1 MLASGTSFTFASFVY
16 PFQKKDKVVKTQMN
30 YAKSGVF
37 TREMEIVASKERIDK
52 DFLLENMACG
62 KIIIPANV
70 NHKSLDPNGIGYG
83 LKTKVNVNLGV
94 SKDCVDYSE
103 EMKKVELAHKFDIEA
118 IMDLS
123 NYGKTS
129 RFRDELI
136 SLSKAMIGTV
146 PVYDAV
152 GFLEKDLKEIKAKDF
167 LDVVYHHA
175 KSGVDFM
182 TIHAGINS
190 RAARVFKQAKRITNI
205 VSRGGS
211 VLYAWMQMNEAE
223 NPFYEYFDDL
233 LEICLKFDVT
243 LSLGDALRPGCTHD
257 ASDASQIAEL
267 IELSLLTN
275 RAWEVGV
282 QVMIEGPGHMAINE
296 IEANVQLEK
305 RICKGAPFYVLGP
318 LVTDIGAGYDH
329 ISGAIGGAVAAAAGA
344 DMLCYVTPAEHL
356 RLPNL
361 DDVRNGIVATRIAA
375 HAGDIA
381 KLPKTREID
390 DKMSKARQDID
401 WEKMFVYAIDGEK
414 AKKMFNERKPEEL
427 NSCSMCGKMCAM
439 NTMNQVLKGDVVS
452 LI

>member
-1 MLASGTSFTFASFVY
+1 M
-16 PFQKKDKVVKTQMN
+16 KTQMS
-30 YAKSGVF
+30 YAKEGIF
-37 TREMEIVASKERIDK
+37 TKQMQIVAQKEQVSE
-52 DFLLENMACG
+52 DFLLENIAYG
-62 KIIIPANV
+62 KIIIPVNI
-70 NHKSLDPNGIGYG
+70 NHKALDPNGIGYG

-94 SKDCVDYSE
+94 SNDCVDYSE
-103 EMKKVELAHKFDIEA
+103 EMKKVELAHKFNIEA

-136 SLSKAMIGTV
+136 ATSKAMIGTV

-152 GFLEKDLKEIKAKDF
+152 GFLEKDLKDIKAKDF

-190 RAARVFKQAKRITNI
+190 RAARVFKECDRITNI

-211 VLYAWMQMNEAE
+211 VLYAWMQMNNAE
-223 NPFYEYFDDL
+223 NPFYEYYDDL
-233 LEICLKFDVT
+233 LAICKEFDVT

-257 ASDASQIAEL
+257 ASDGAQIAEL
-267 IELSLLTN
+267 IELSLLTK
-275 RAWEVGV
+275 RAWAQDV

-296 IEANVQLEK
+296 IEANMQLEK
-305 RICKGAPFYVLGP
+305 RICNGAPFYVLGP

-344 DMLCYVTPAEHL
+344 DILCYVTPAEHL

-361 DDVRNGIVATRIAA
+361 EDVRDGIVATKIAA

-381 KLPKTREID
+381 KLPKERKID
-390 DKMSKARQDID
+390 DAMSKARQDID
-401 WEKMFVYAIDGEK
+401 WEKMFKLAIDGEK
-414 AKKMFNERKPEEL
+414 AKKMFSERKPEEL

-439 NTMNQVLKGDVVS
+439 NTMNKILKGEDVS
-452 LI
+452 LIKE

>member
-1 MLASGTSFTFASFVY
+1 M
-16 PFQKKDKVVKTQMN
+16 KTQMS
-30 YAKSGVF
+30 YAKEGIF
-37 TREMEIVASKERIDK
+37 TKQMQIVAQKEQVGE
-52 DFLLENMACG
+52 DFLLENIACG
-62 KIIIPANV
+62 KIIIPANI
-70 NHKSLDPNGIGYG
+70 NHKTLDPNGIGYG

-94 SKDCVDYSE
+94 SNDCVDYSE
-103 EMKKVELAHKFDIEA
+103 EMKKVELAHKFNIEA

-136 SLSKAMIGTV
+136 ATSKAMIGTV

-152 GFLEKDLKEIKAKDF
+152 GFLEKDLKDIKAKDF

-190 RAARVFKQAKRITNI
+190 RAARVFKECDRITNI

-211 VLYAWMQMNEAE
+211 VLYAWMQMNDAE
-223 NPFYEYFDDL
+223 NPFYEYYDDL
-233 LEICLKFDVT
+233 LAICKEFDVT

-257 ASDASQIAEL
+257 ASDAAQITEL
-267 IELSLLTN
+267 IELSLLTK
-275 RAWEVGV
+275 RAWAQDV

-296 IEANVQLEK
+296 IEANMQLEK
-305 RICKGAPFYVLGP
+305 RICNGAPFYVLGP
-318 LVTDIGAGYDH
+318 LVADIGAGYDH

-344 DMLCYVTPAEHL
+344 DILCYVTPAEHL

-361 DDVRNGIVATRIAA
+361 EDVRDGIVATKIAA

-381 KLPKTREID
+381 KLPKERKID
-390 DKMSKARQDID
+390 DAMSKARQDID
-401 WEKMFVYAIDGEK
+401 WEKMFKLAIDGEK

-439 NTMNQVLKGDVVS
+439 NTMNKILKGEDVS
-452 LI
+452 LIKE

>member
-1 MLASGTSFTFASFVY
+1 M
-16 PFQKKDKVVKTQMN
+16 KTQMS
-30 YAKSGVF
+30 YAKEGIF
-37 TREMEIVASKERIDK
+37 TKQMQIVAQKEQVGE
-52 DFLLENMACG
+52 DFLLENIACG
-62 KIIIPANV
+62 KIIIPANI
-70 NHKSLDPNGIGYG
+70 NHKTLDPNGIGYG

-94 SKDCVDYSE
+94 SNDCVDYSE
-103 EMKKVELAHKFDIEA
+103 EMKKVELAHKFSIEA

-129 RFRDELI
+129 HFRDELI
-136 SLSKAMIGTV
+136 ATSKAMIGTV

-152 GFLEKDLKEIKAKDF
+152 GFLEKDLKDIKAKDF

-190 RAARVFKQAKRITNI
+190 RAARVFKECDRITNI

-211 VLYAWMQMNEAE
+211 VLYAWMQMNDAE
-223 NPFYEYFDDL
+223 NPFYEYYDDL
-233 LEICLKFDVT
+233 LAICKEFDVT

-257 ASDASQIAEL
+257 ASDAAQITEL
-267 IELSLLTN
+267 IELSLLTK
-275 RAWEVGV
+275 RAWVQDV
-282 QVMIEGPGHMAINE
+282 QVMIEGPGHMVINE
-296 IEANVQLEK
+296 IEANMQLEK
-305 RICKGAPFYVLGP
+305 RICNGAPFYVLGP

-344 DMLCYVTPAEHL
+344 DILCYVTPAEHL

-361 DDVRNGIVATRIAA
+361 EDVRDGIVATKIAA

-381 KLPKTREID
+381 KLPKERKID
-390 DKMSKARQDID
+390 DAMSKARQDID
-401 WEKMFVYAIDGEK
+401 WEKMFKLAIDGEK

-439 NTMNQVLKGDVVS
+439 NTMNKILKGEDVS
-452 LI
+452 LIKE

>member
-1 MLASGTSFTFASFVY
+1 M
-16 PFQKKDKVVKTQMN
+16 KTQMS
-30 YAKSGVF
+30 YAKEGIF
-37 TREMEIVASKERIDK
+37 TKQMQIVAQKEQVGE
-52 DFLLENMACG
+52 DFLLENIACG
-62 KIIIPANV
+62 KIIIPANI
-70 NHKSLDPNGIGYG
+70 NHKTLDPNGIGYG

-94 SKDCVDYSE
+94 SNDCVDYSE
-103 EMKKVELAHKFDIEA
+103 EMKKVELAHKFNIEA

-136 SLSKAMIGTV
+136 ATSKAMIGTV

-152 GFLEKDLKEIKAKDF
+152 GFLEKDLKDIKAKDF

-190 RAARVFKQAKRITNI
+190 RAARVFKECDRITNI

-211 VLYAWMQMNEAE
+211 VLYAWMQMNDAE
-223 NPFYEYFDDL
+223 NPFYEYYDDL
-233 LEICLKFDVT
+233 LAICKEFDVT

-257 ASDASQIAEL
+257 ASDGAQIAEL
-267 IELSLLTN
+267 IELSLLTK
-275 RAWEVGV
+275 RAWAQDV

-296 IEANVQLEK
+296 IEANMQLEK
-305 RICKGAPFYVLGP
+305 RICNGAPFYVLGP

-344 DMLCYVTPAEHL
+344 DILCYVTPAEHL

-361 DDVRNGIVATRIAA
+361 EDVRDGIVATKIAA

-381 KLPKTREID
+381 KLPKERKID
-390 DKMSKARQDID
+390 DEMSKARQDID
-401 WEKMFVYAIDGEK
+401 WEKMFKLAIDGEK

-439 NTMNQVLKGDVVS
+439 NTMNKILKGEDVS
-452 LI
+452 LIKE

>member
-1 MLASGTSFTFASFVY
+1 M
-16 PFQKKDKVVKTQMN
+16 KTQMS
-30 YAKSGVF
+30 YAKEGIF
-37 TREMEIVASKERIDK
+37 TKQMQIVAQKEQVSE
-52 DFLLENMACG
+52 DFLLENIACG
-62 KIIIPANV
+62 KIIIPANI
-70 NHKSLDPNGIGYG
+70 NHKALDPNGIGYG

-94 SKDCVDYSE
+94 SNDCVDYSE
-103 EMKKVELAHKFDIEA
+103 EMKKVELAHKFNIEA

-136 SLSKAMIGTV
+136 ATSKAMIGTV

-152 GFLEKDLKEIKAKDF
+152 GFLEKDLKDIKAKDF

-190 RAARVFKQAKRITNI
+190 RATRVFKECDRITNI

-211 VLYAWMQMNEAE
+211 VLYAWMQMNDAE
-223 NPFYEYFDDL
+223 NPFYEYYDDL
-233 LEICLKFDVT
+233 LAICKEFDVT

-257 ASDASQIAEL
+257 ASDGAQIAEL
-267 IELSLLTN
+267 IELSLLTK
-275 RAWEVGV
+275 RAWAQDV

-296 IEANVQLEK
+296 IEANMQLEK
-305 RICKGAPFYVLGP
+305 RICDGAPFYVLGP

-344 DMLCYVTPAEHL
+344 DILCYVTPAEHL

-361 DDVRNGIVATRIAA
+361 EDVRDGIVATKIAA

-381 KLPKTREID
+381 KLPKERKID
-390 DKMSKARQDID
+390 DVMSKARQDID
-401 WEKMFVYAIDGEK
+401 WEKMFKLAIDGEK
-414 AKKMFNERKPEEL
+414 AKKMFNERKPEEF

-439 NTMNQVLKGDVVS
+439 NTMNKILKGEDVS
-452 LI
+452 LIKE

>member
-1 MLASGTSFTFASFVY
+1 M
-16 PFQKKDKVVKTQMN
+16 KTQMS
-30 YAKSGVF
+30 YAKEGIF
-37 TREMEIVASKERIDK
+37 TKQMQIVAQKEQVGE
-52 DFLLENMACG
+52 DFLLENIACG
-62 KIIIPANV
+62 KIIIPANI
-70 NHKSLDPNGIGYG
+70 NHKTLDPNGIGYG

-94 SKDCVDYSE
+94 SNDCVDYSE
-103 EMKKVELAHKFDIEA
+103 EMKKVELAHKFNIEA

-136 SLSKAMIGTV
+136 ATSKAMIGTV

-152 GFLEKDLKEIKAKDF
+152 GFLEKDLKDIKAKDF

-190 RAARVFKQAKRITNI
+190 RAARVFKECDRITNI

-211 VLYAWMQMNEAE
+211 VLYAWMQMNDAE
-223 NPFYEYFDDL
+223 NPFYEYYDDL
-233 LEICLKFDVT
+233 LAICKEFDVT

-257 ASDASQIAEL
+257 ASDAAQIAEL
-267 IELSLLTN
+267 IELSLLTK
-275 RAWEVGV
+275 RAWAQDV

-296 IEANVQLEK
+296 IEANMQLEK
-305 RICKGAPFYVLGP
+305 RICNGAPFYVLGP

-344 DMLCYVTPAEHL
+344 DILCYVTPAEHL

-361 DDVRNGIVATRIAA
+361 EDVRDGIVATKIAA

-381 KLPKTREID
+381 KLPKERKID
-390 DKMSKARQDID
+390 DEMSKARQDID
-401 WEKMFVYAIDGEK
+401 WEKMFKLAIDGEK
-414 AKKMFNERKPEEL
+414 AKKMFNERKPEEF

-439 NTMNQVLKGDVVS
+439 NTMNKILKGEDVS
-452 LI
+452 LIKE

>member
-1 MLASGTSFTFASFVY
+1 MN
-16 PFQKKDKVVKTQMN
+16 KTQMKF
-30 YAKSGVF
+30 AKEGIF
-37 TREMEIVASKERIDK
+37 TKQMQIVAQKEQVSE
-52 DFLLENMACG
+52 DFLLENIACG
-62 KIIIPANV
+62 KIIIPANI
-70 NHKSLDPNGIGYG
+70 NHKALDPNGIGFG
-83 LKTKVNVNLGV
+83 LRTKVNVNLGV
-94 SKDCVDYSE
+94 SNDCADYSE
-103 EMKKVELAHKFDIEA
+103 EMQKVNLAHKFNIEA

-136 SLSKAMIGTV
+136 ATSKAMIGTV

-152 GFLEKDLKEIKAKDF
+152 GFLEKDLKDIKAKDF

-190 RAARVFKQAKRITNI
+190 RAARVFKECNRITNI

-211 VLYAWMQMNEAE
+211 VLYAWMQMNNAE
-223 NPFYEYFDDL
+223 NPFFEYYDDL
-233 LEICLKFDVT
+233 LAICKEFDVT

-257 ASDASQIAEL
+257 ASDGAQIAEL
-267 IELSLLTN
+267 IELSLLTK
-275 RAWEVGV
+275 RAWAQDV

-296 IEANVQLEK
+296 IEANMQIEK
-305 RICKGAPFYVLGP
+305 RICNGAPFYVLGP

-329 ISGAIGGAVAAAAGA
+329 ISGAIGGAVAAANGA

-361 DDVRNGIVATRIAA
+361 EDVRDGIVATKIAA

-381 KLPKTREID
+381 KLPKERKID
-390 DKMSKARQDID
+390 DEMSKARQDID
-401 WEKMFVYAIDGEK
+401 WEKMFKLAIDGEK

-439 NTMNQVLKGDVVS
+439 NTMNKILKGEDVG
-452 LI
+452 LIKE

>member
-1 MLASGTSFTFASFVY
+1 MN
-16 PFQKKDKVVKTQMN
+16 KTQMS
-30 YAKSGVF
+30 YAKEGIF
-37 TREMEIVASKERIDK
+37 AKQMQIVAQKEQVSQ
-52 DFLLENMACG
+52 DFLLENIASG
-62 KIIIPANV
+62 KIIIPANI
-70 NHKSLDPNGIGYG
+70 NHKALDPNGIGFG
-83 LKTKVNVNLGV
+83 LRTKVNVNLGV
-94 SKDCVDYSE
+94 SNDCIDYSE
-103 EMKKVELAHKFDIEA
+103 EMQKVHLAHKFNIEA

-136 SLSKAMIGTV
+136 ATSKAMIGTV

-152 GFLEKDLKEIKAKDF
+152 GFLEKDLKDIKAKDF

-182 TIHAGINS
+182 TIHPGINS
-190 RAARVFKQAKRITNI
+190 RTIRVFKECDRITNI

-211 VLYAWMQMNEAE
+211 VLYAWMQMNDCE
-223 NPFYEYFDDL
+223 NPFFEYYDDL
-233 LEICLKFDVT
+233 LEICREFDVT

-257 ASDASQIAEL
+257 ASDGAQIAEL
-267 IELSLLTN
+267 IELSLLTK
-275 RAWEVGV
+275 RAWAQDV

-296 IEANVQLEK
+296 IKANMQIEK
-305 RICKGAPFYVLGP
+305 RICNGAPFYVLGP

-344 DMLCYVTPAEHL
+344 DILCYVTPAEHL

-361 DDVRNGIVATRIAA
+361 EDVRDGIVATKIAA

-381 KLPKTREID
+381 KLPKERKID
-390 DKMSKARQDID
+390 DEMSKARQEID
-401 WEKMFVYAIDGEK
+401 WEKMFKLAIDGEK
-414 AKKMFNERKPEEL
+414 AKKMFNERKPDEL

-439 NTMNQVLKGDVVS
+439 NTMNQILKGEDVS
-452 LI
+452 LIKK

>member
-1 MLASGTSFTFASFVY
+1 M
-16 PFQKKDKVVKTQMN
+16 KTQMS
-30 YAKSGVF
+30 YAKEGIF
-37 TREMEIVASKERIDK
+37 TKQMQIVAQKEQVSE
-52 DFLLENMACG
+52 DFLLENIAYG
-62 KIIIPANV
+62 KIIIPANI
-70 NHKSLDPNGIGYG
+70 NHKALDPNGIGYG

-94 SKDCVDYSE
+94 SNDCVDYSE
-103 EMKKVELAHKFDIEA
+103 EMKKVELAHKFNIEA

-136 SLSKAMIGTV
+136 ATSKAMIGTV

-152 GFLEKDLKEIKAKDF
+152 GFLKKDLKDIKAKDF

-190 RAARVFKQAKRITNI
+190 RAARVFKECDRITNI

-211 VLYAWMQMNEAE
+211 VLYAWMQMNNAE
-223 NPFYEYFDDL
+223 NPFYEYYDDL
-233 LEICLKFDVT
+233 LAICKEFDVT

-257 ASDASQIAEL
+257 ASDGAQIAEL
-267 IELSLLTN
+267 IELSLLTK
-275 RAWEVGV
+275 RAWAQDV

-296 IEANVQLEK
+296 IEANMQLEK
-305 RICKGAPFYVLGP
+305 RICNGTPFYVLGP

-329 ISGAIGGAVAAAAGA
+329 ISGAIGGAVAAATGA
-344 DMLCYVTPAEHL
+344 DILCYVTPAEHL

-361 DDVRNGIVATRIAA
+361 EDVRDGIVATKIAA

-381 KLPKTREID
+381 KLPKERKID
-390 DKMSKARQDID
+390 DEMSKARQDID
-401 WEKMFVYAIDGEK
+401 WEKMFKLAIDGEK
-414 AKKMFNERKPEEL
+414 AKKMFSERKPEEL

-439 NTMNQVLKGDVVS
+439 NTMNKILKGEDVS
-452 LI
+452 LIKE

>member
-1 MLASGTSFTFASFVY
+1 M
-16 PFQKKDKVVKTQMN
+16 KTQMS
-30 YAKSGVF
+30 YAKEGIF
-37 TREMEIVASKERIDK
+37 TKQMQIVAQKEQVSE
-52 DFLLENMACG
+52 DFLLENIACG
-62 KIIIPANV
+62 KIIIPANI
-70 NHKSLDPNGIGYG
+70 NHKALDPNGIGYG

-94 SKDCVDYSE
+94 SNDCVDYSE
-103 EMKKVELAHKFDIEA
+103 EMKKVELAHKFNIEA

-136 SLSKAMIGTV
+136 ATSKAMIGTV

-152 GFLEKDLKEIKAKDF
+152 GFLEKDLKDIKAKDF

-190 RAARVFKQAKRITNI
+190 RAARVFKECDRITNI

-211 VLYAWMQMNEAE
+211 VLYAWMQMNDAE
-223 NPFYEYFDDL
+223 NPFYEYYDDL
-233 LEICLKFDVT
+233 LAICKEFDVT

-257 ASDASQIAEL
+257 ASDGAQIAEL
-267 IELSLLTN
+267 IELSLLTK
-275 RAWEVGV
+275 RAWVQDV
-282 QVMIEGPGHMAINE
+282 QVMIEGPGHIAINE
-296 IEANVQLEK
+296 IEANMQLEK
-305 RICKGAPFYVLGP
+305 RICNGAPFYVLGP

-344 DMLCYVTPAEHL
+344 DILCYVTPAEHL

-361 DDVRNGIVATRIAA
+361 EDVRDGIVATKIAA

-381 KLPKTREID
+381 KLPKERKID
-390 DKMSKARQDID
+390 DEMSKARQDID
-401 WEKMFVYAIDGEK
+401 WEKMFKLAIDGEK

-439 NTMNQVLKGDVVS
+439 NTMNKILKGEDVS
-452 LI
+452 LIKE

>member
-1 MLASGTSFTFASFVY
+1 M
-16 PFQKKDKVVKTQMN
+16 KTQMS
-30 YAKSGVF
+30 YAKEGIF
-37 TREMEIVASKERIDK
+37 TKQMQIVAQKEQVGE
-52 DFLLENMACG
+52 DFLLENIACG
-62 KIIIPANV
+62 KIIIPANI
-70 NHKSLDPNGIGYG
+70 NHKTLDPNGIGYG

-94 SKDCVDYSE
+94 SNDCVDYSE
-103 EMKKVELAHKFDIEA
+103 EMKKVELAHKFNIEA

-136 SLSKAMIGTV
+136 ATSKAMIGTV

-152 GFLEKDLKEIKAKDF
+152 GFLEKDLKDIKAKDF

-190 RAARVFKQAKRITNI
+190 RAARVFKECDRITNI

-211 VLYAWMQMNEAE
+211 VLYAWMQMNDAE
-223 NPFYEYFDDL
+223 NPFYEYYDDL
-233 LEICLKFDVT
+233 LAICKEFDVA

-257 ASDASQIAEL
+257 ASDAVQITEL
-267 IELSLLTN
+267 IELSLLTK
-275 RAWEVGV
+275 RAWAQDV

-296 IEANVQLEK
+296 IEANMQLEK
-305 RICKGAPFYVLGP
+305 RICNGAPFYVLGP

-344 DMLCYVTPAEHL
+344 DILCYVTPAEHL

-361 DDVRNGIVATRIAA
+361 EDVRDGIVATKIAA

-381 KLPKTREID
+381 KLPKERKID
-390 DKMSKARQDID
+390 DAMSKARQEID
-401 WEKMFVYAIDGEK
+401 WEKMFKLAIDGEK

-439 NTMNQVLKGDVVS
+439 NTMNKILKGEDVS
-452 LI
+452 LIKE

>member
-1 MLASGTSFTFASFVY
+1 M
-16 PFQKKDKVVKTQMN
+16 KTQMS
-30 YAKSGVF
+30 YAKEGIF
-37 TREMEIVASKERIDK
+37 TKQMQIVAQKEQVSE
-52 DFLLENMACG
+52 DFLLENIAYG
-62 KIIIPANV
+62 KIIIPANI
-70 NHKSLDPNGIGYG
+70 NHKALDPNGIGYG

-94 SKDCVDYSE
+94 SNDCVDYSE
-103 EMKKVELAHKFDIEA
+103 EMKKVELAHKFNIEA

-136 SLSKAMIGTV
+136 ATSKAMIGTV

-152 GFLEKDLKEIKAKDF
+152 GFLEKDLKDIKAKDF

-190 RAARVFKQAKRITNI
+190 RAARVFKECDRITNI

-211 VLYAWMQMNEAE
+211 VLYAWMQMNNAE
-223 NPFYEYFDDL
+223 NPFYEYYDDL
-233 LEICLKFDVT
+233 LAICKEFDVT

-257 ASDASQIAEL
+257 ASDGAQIAEL
-267 IELSLLTN
+267 IELSLLTK
-275 RAWEVGV
+275 RAWAQDV

-296 IEANVQLEK
+296 IQANMQLEK
-305 RICKGAPFYVLGP
+305 RICNGAPFYVLGP

-344 DMLCYVTPAEHL
+344 DILCYVTPAEHL

-361 DDVRNGIVATRIAA
+361 EDVRDGIVATKIAA

-381 KLPKTREID
+381 KLPKERKID
-390 DKMSKARQDID
+390 DEMSKARQDID
-401 WEKMFVYAIDGEK
+401 WEKMFKLSIDGEK

-439 NTMNQVLKGDVVS
+439 NTMNKILKGEDVS
-452 LI
+452 LIKE

>member
-1 MLASGTSFTFASFVY
+1 M
-16 PFQKKDKVVKTQMN
+16 KTQMS
-30 YAKSGVF
+30 YAKEGIF
-37 TREMEIVASKERIDK
+37 TKQMQIVAQKEQVGE
-52 DFLLENMACG
+52 DFLLENIACG
-62 KIIIPANV
+62 KIIIPANI
-70 NHKSLDPNGIGYG
+70 NHKTLDPNGIGYG

-94 SKDCVDYSE
+94 SNDCVDYSE
-103 EMKKVELAHKFDIEA
+103 EMKKVELAHKFNIEA

-136 SLSKAMIGTV
+136 ATSKAMIGTV

-152 GFLEKDLKEIKAKDF
+152 GFLEKDLKDIKAKDF

-190 RAARVFKQAKRITNI
+190 RAARVFKECDRITNI

-211 VLYAWMQMNEAE
+211 VLYAWMQMNDAE
-223 NPFYEYFDDL
+223 NPFYEYYDDL
-233 LEICLKFDVT
+233 LAICKEFDVA

-257 ASDASQIAEL
+257 ASDAAQITEL
-267 IELSLLTN
+267 IELSLLTK
-275 RAWEVGV
+275 RAWAQDV

-296 IEANVQLEK
+296 IEANMQLEK
-305 RICKGAPFYVLGP
+305 RICNGAPFYVLGP

-344 DMLCYVTPAEHL
+344 DILCYVTPAEHL

-361 DDVRNGIVATRIAA
+361 EDVRDGIVATKIAA

-381 KLPKTREID
+381 KLPKERKID
-390 DKMSKARQDID
+390 DAMSKARQEID
-401 WEKMFVYAIDGEK
+401 WEKMFKLAIDGEK

-439 NTMNQVLKGDVVS
+439 NTMNKILKGEDVS
-452 LI
+452 LIKE

>member
-1 MLASGTSFTFASFVY
+1 M
-16 PFQKKDKVVKTQMN
+16 KTQMS
-30 YAKSGVF
+30 YAKEGIF
-37 TREMEIVASKERIDK
+37 TKQMQIVAQKEQVGE
-52 DFLLENMACG
+52 DFLLENIACG
-62 KIIIPANV
+62 KIIIPANI
-70 NHKSLDPNGIGYG
+70 NHKTLDPNGIGYG

-94 SKDCVDYSE
+94 SNDCVDYSE
-103 EMKKVELAHKFDIEA
+103 EMKKVELAHKFNIEA

-136 SLSKAMIGTV
+136 ATSKAMIGTV

-152 GFLEKDLKEIKAKDF
+152 GFLEKDLKDIKAKDF

-190 RAARVFKQAKRITNI
+190 RAARVFKECDRITNI

-211 VLYAWMQMNEAE
+211 VLYAWMQMNDAE
-223 NPFYEYFDDL
+223 NPFYEYYDDL
-233 LEICLKFDVT
+233 LAVCKEFDVT

-257 ASDASQIAEL
+257 ASDAAQITEL
-267 IELSLLTN
+267 IELSLLTK
-275 RAWEVGV
+275 RAWAQDV

-296 IEANVQLEK
+296 IEANMQLEK
-305 RICKGAPFYVLGP
+305 RICNGAPFYVLGP

-344 DMLCYVTPAEHL
+344 DILCYVTPAEHL

-361 DDVRNGIVATRIAA
+361 EDVRDGIVATKIAA

-381 KLPKTREID
+381 KLPKERKID
-390 DKMSKARQDID
+390 DAMSKARQDID
-401 WEKMFVYAIDGEK
+401 WEKMFKLAIDGEK
-414 AKKMFNERKPEEL
+414 AKKIFNERKPEEL

-439 NTMNQVLKGDVVS
+439 NTMNKILKGEDVN
-452 LI
+452 LIKE

>member
-1 MLASGTSFTFASFVY
+1 M
-16 PFQKKDKVVKTQMN
+16 KTQMS
-30 YAKSGVF
+30 YAKEGIF
-37 TREMEIVASKERIDK
+37 TKQMQIVAQKEQVSE
-52 DFLLENMACG
+52 DFLLENIACG
-62 KIIIPANV
+62 KIIIPANI
-70 NHKSLDPNGIGYG
+70 NHKALDPNGIGYG

-94 SKDCVDYSE
+94 SNDCVDYSE
-103 EMKKVELAHKFDIEA
+103 EMKKVELAHKFNIEA

-136 SLSKAMIGTV
+136 VTSKAMIGTV

-152 GFLEKDLKEIKAKDF
+152 GFLEKDLKDIKAKDF

-190 RAARVFKQAKRITNI
+190 RAARVFKECDRITNI

-211 VLYAWMQMNEAE
+211 VLYAWMQMNDAE
-223 NPFYEYFDDL
+223 NPFYEYYDDL
-233 LEICLKFDVT
+233 LAICKEFDVT

-257 ASDASQIAEL
+257 ASDGAQIAEL
-267 IELSLLTN
+267 IELSLLTK
-275 RAWEVGV
+275 RAWVQDV

-296 IEANVQLEK
+296 IEANMQLEK
-305 RICKGAPFYVLGP
+305 RICNGAPFYVLGP

-344 DMLCYVTPAEHL
+344 DILCYVTSAEHL

-361 DDVRNGIVATRIAA
+361 EDVRDGIVATKIAA

-381 KLPKTREID
+381 KLPKERKID
-390 DKMSKARQDID
+390 DEMSKARQDID
-401 WEKMFVYAIDGEK
+401 WEKMFKLAIDGEK

-439 NTMNQVLKGDVVS
+439 NTMNKILKGEDVS
-452 LI
+452 LIKE

>member
-1 MLASGTSFTFASFVY
+1 MN
-16 PFQKKDKVVKTQMN
+16 KTQMKF
-30 YAKSGVF
+30 AKEGIF
-37 TREMEIVASKERIDK
+37 TKQMQIVAQKEQVSE
-52 DFLLENMACG
+52 DFLLENIACG
-62 KIIIPANV
+62 KIIIPANI
-70 NHKSLDPNGIGYG
+70 NHKALDPNGIGFG
-83 LKTKVNVNLGV
+83 LRTKVNVNLGV
-94 SKDCVDYSE
+94 SNDCADYSE
-103 EMKKVELAHKFDIEA
+103 EIQKVNLAHKFNIEA

-136 SLSKAMIGTV
+136 ATSKAMIGTV

-152 GFLEKDLKEIKAKDF
+152 GFLEKDLKDIKAKDF

-190 RAARVFKQAKRITNI
+190 RAARVFKECNRITNI

-211 VLYAWMQMNEAE
+211 VLYAWMQMNNAE
-223 NPFYEYFDDL
+223 NPFFEYYDDL
-233 LEICLKFDVT
+233 LAICKEFDVT

-257 ASDASQIAEL
+257 ASDGAQIAEL
-267 IELSLLTN
+267 IELSLLTK
-275 RAWEVGV
+275 RAWAQDV

-296 IEANVQLEK
+296 IEANMQIEK
-305 RICKGAPFYVLGP
+305 RICNGAPFYVLGP

-329 ISGAIGGAVAAAAGA
+329 ISGAIGGAVAAANGA

-361 DDVRNGIVATRIAA
+361 EDVRDGIVATKIAA

-381 KLPKTREID
+381 KLPKERKID
-390 DKMSKARQDID
+390 DEMSKARQDID
-401 WEKMFVYAIDGEK
+401 WEKMFKLAIDGEK

-439 NTMNQVLKGDVVS
+439 NTMNKILKGEDVS
-452 LI
+452 LIKE

>member
-1 MLASGTSFTFASFVY
+1 M
-16 PFQKKDKVVKTQMN
+16 KTQMS
-30 YAKSGVF
+30 YAKEGIF
-37 TREMEIVASKERIDK
+37 TKQMQIVAQKEQVSE
-52 DFLLENMACG
+52 DFLLENIACG
-62 KIIIPANV
+62 KIIIPANI
-70 NHKSLDPNGIGYG
+70 NHKALDPNGIGYG

-94 SKDCVDYSE
+94 SNDCVDYSE
-103 EMKKVELAHKFDIEA
+103 EVKKVELAHKFNIEA

-136 SLSKAMIGTV
+136 ATSKAMIGTV

-152 GFLEKDLKEIKAKDF
+152 GFLEKDLKDIKAKDF

-190 RAARVFKQAKRITNI
+190 RAARVFKECDRITNI

-211 VLYAWMQMNEAE
+211 VLYAWMQMNDAE
-223 NPFYEYFDDL
+223 NPFYEYYDDL
-233 LEICLKFDVT
+233 LAICKEFDVT

-257 ASDASQIAEL
+257 ASDGAQIAEL
-267 IELSLLTN
+267 IELSLLTK
-275 RAWEVGV
+275 RAWAQDV

-296 IEANVQLEK
+296 IEANMQLEK
-305 RICKGAPFYVLGP
+305 RICNGAPFYVLGP

-344 DMLCYVTPAEHL
+344 DILCYVTPAEHL

-361 DDVRNGIVATRIAA
+361 EDVRDGIVATKIAA

-381 KLPKTREID
+381 KLPKERKID
-390 DKMSKARQDID
+390 DEMSKARQDID
-401 WEKMFVYAIDGEK
+401 WEKMFKLAIDGEK

-439 NTMNQVLKGDVVS
+439 NTMNKILKGEDVS
-452 LI
+452 LIKE

>member
-1 MLASGTSFTFASFVY
+1 M
-16 PFQKKDKVVKTQMN
+16 KTQMS
-30 YAKSGVF
+30 YAKEGIF
-37 TREMEIVASKERIDK
+37 TKQMQIVAQKEQVGE
-52 DFLLENMACG
+52 DFLLENIACG
-62 KIIIPANV
+62 KIIIPANI
-70 NHKSLDPNGIGYG
+70 NHKTLDPNGIGYG

-94 SKDCVDYSE
+94 SNDCVDYSE
-103 EMKKVELAHKFDIEA
+103 EMKKVELAHKFNIEA

-136 SLSKAMIGTV
+136 ATSKAMIGTV

-152 GFLEKDLKEIKAKDF
+152 GFLEKDLKDIKAKDF

-190 RAARVFKQAKRITNI
+190 RAARVFKECDRITNI

-211 VLYAWMQMNEAE
+211 VLYAWMQMNDAE
-223 NPFYEYFDDL
+223 NPFYEYYDDL
-233 LEICLKFDVT
+233 LAICKEFDVA

-257 ASDASQIAEL
+257 ASDGAQIAEL
-267 IELSLLTN
+267 IELSLLTK
-275 RAWEVGV
+275 RAWAQDV

-296 IEANVQLEK
+296 IEANMQLEK
-305 RICKGAPFYVLGP
+305 RICNGAPFYVLGP

-344 DMLCYVTPAEHL
+344 DILCYVTPAEHL

-361 DDVRNGIVATRIAA
+361 EDVRDGIVATKIAA

-381 KLPKTREID
+381 KLPKERKID
-390 DKMSKARQDID
+390 DEMSKARQDID
-401 WEKMFVYAIDGEK
+401 WEKMFKLAIDGEK

-439 NTMNQVLKGDVVS
+439 NTMNKILKGEDVS
-452 LI
+452 LIKE

>member
-1 MLASGTSFTFASFVY
+1 M
-16 PFQKKDKVVKTQMN
+16 KTQMS
-30 YAKSGVF
+30 YAKEGIF
-37 TREMEIVASKERIDK
+37 TKQMQIVAQKEQVSE
-52 DFLLENMACG
+52 DFLLENIACG
-62 KIIIPANV
+62 KIIIPANI
-70 NHKSLDPNGIGYG
+70 NHKALDPNGIGYG

-94 SKDCVDYSE
+94 SNDCVDYSE
-103 EMKKVELAHKFDIEA
+103 EVKKVELAHKFNIEA

-136 SLSKAMIGTV
+136 ATSKAMIGTV

-152 GFLEKDLKEIKAKDF
+152 GFLEKDLKDIKAKDF

-190 RAARVFKQAKRITNI
+190 RAARVFKECDRITNI

-211 VLYAWMQMNEAE
+211 VLYAWMQMNDAE
-223 NPFYEYFDDL
+223 NPFYEYYDDL
-233 LEICLKFDVT
+233 LAICKEFDVT

-257 ASDASQIAEL
+257 ASDGAQIAEL
-267 IELSLLTN
+267 IELSLLTK
-275 RAWEVGV
+275 RAWVQDV

-296 IEANVQLEK
+296 IEANMQLEK
-305 RICKGAPFYVLGP
+305 RICNGAPFYVLGP

-344 DMLCYVTPAEHL
+344 DILCYVTPAEHL

-361 DDVRNGIVATRIAA
+361 EDVRDGIVATKIAA

-381 KLPKTREID
+381 KLPKERKID
-390 DKMSKARQDID
+390 DEMSKARQDID
-401 WEKMFVYAIDGEK
+401 WEKMFKLAIDGEK

-439 NTMNQVLKGDVVS
+439 NTMNKILKGENVS
-452 LI
+452 LIKE

>member
-1 MLASGTSFTFASFVY
+1 M
-16 PFQKKDKVVKTQMN
+16 KTQMS
-30 YAKSGVF
+30 YAKEGIF
-37 TREMEIVASKERIDK
+37 TKQMQIVAQKEQVGE
-52 DFLLENMACG
+52 DFLLENIACG
-62 KIIIPANV
+62 KIIIPANI
-70 NHKSLDPNGIGYG
+70 NHKTLDPNGIGYR

-94 SKDCVDYSE
+94 SNDCVDYSE
-103 EMKKVELAHKFDIEA
+103 EMKKVELAHKFNIEA

-136 SLSKAMIGTV
+136 ATSKAMIGTV

-152 GFLEKDLKEIKAKDF
+152 GFLEKDLKDIKAKDF

-190 RAARVFKQAKRITNI
+190 RAARVFKECDRITNI

-211 VLYAWMQMNEAE
+211 VLYAWMQMNDAE
-223 NPFYEYFDDL
+223 NPFYEYYDDL
-233 LEICLKFDVT
+233 LAICKEFDVT

-257 ASDASQIAEL
+257 ASDAAQIAEL
-267 IELSLLTN
+267 IELSLLTK
-275 RAWEVGV
+275 RAWAQDV

-296 IEANVQLEK
+296 IEANMQLEK
-305 RICKGAPFYVLGP
+305 RICNGAPFYVLGP

-344 DMLCYVTPAEHL
+344 DILCYVTPAEHL

-361 DDVRNGIVATRIAA
+361 EDVRDGIVATKIAA

-381 KLPKTREID
+381 KLPKERKID
-390 DKMSKARQDID
+390 DAMSKARQDID
-401 WEKMFVYAIDGEK
+401 WEKMFKLAIDGEK
-414 AKKMFNERKPEEL
+414 AKKIFNERKPEEL

-439 NTMNQVLKGDVVS
+439 NTMNKILKGEDVS
-452 LI
+452 LIKE

>member
-1 MLASGTSFTFASFVY
+1 M
-16 PFQKKDKVVKTQMN
+16 KTQMS
-30 YAKSGVF
+30 YAKEGIF
-37 TREMEIVASKERIDK
+37 TKQMQIVAQKEQVSE
-52 DFLLENMACG
+52 DFLLENIAYG
-62 KIIIPANV
+62 KIIIPANI
-70 NHKSLDPNGIGYG
+70 NHKALDPNGIGYG

-94 SKDCVDYSE
+94 SNDCVDYSE
-103 EMKKVELAHKFDIEA
+103 EMKKVELAHKFNIEA

-129 RFRDELI
+129 HFRDELI
-136 SLSKAMIGTV
+136 ATSKAMIGTV

-152 GFLEKDLKEIKAKDF
+152 GFLEKDLKDIKAKDF

-190 RAARVFKQAKRITNI
+190 RAARVFKECDRITNI

-211 VLYAWMQMNEAE
+211 VLYAWMQMNDAE
-223 NPFYEYFDDL
+223 NPFYEYYDDL
-233 LEICLKFDVT
+233 LAICKEFDVT

-257 ASDASQIAEL
+257 ASDGAQIAEL
-267 IELSLLTN
+267 IELSLLTK
-275 RAWEVGV
+275 RAWAQDV

-296 IEANVQLEK
+296 IEANMQLEK
-305 RICKGAPFYVLGP
+305 RICNGAPFYVLGP

-344 DMLCYVTPAEHL
+344 DILCYVTPAEHL

-361 DDVRNGIVATRIAA
+361 EDVRDGIVATKIAA

-381 KLPKTREID
+381 KLPKERKID
-390 DKMSKARQDID
+390 DAMSKARQDID
-401 WEKMFVYAIDGEK
+401 WEKMFKLAIDGEK
-414 AKKMFNERKPEEL
+414 AKKMFNERKPDEL

-439 NTMNQVLKGDVVS
+439 NTMNKILKGEDVS
-452 LI
+452 LIKE

>member
-1 MLASGTSFTFASFVY
+1 M
-16 PFQKKDKVVKTQMN
+16 KTQMS
-30 YAKSGVF
+30 YAKEGIF
-37 TREMEIVASKERIDK
+37 TKQMQIVAQKEQVSE
-52 DFLLENMACG
+52 DFLLENIACG
-62 KIIIPANV
+62 KIIIPANI
-70 NHKSLDPNGIGYG
+70 NHKALDPNGIGYG

-94 SKDCVDYSE
+94 SNDCVDYSE
-103 EMKKVELAHKFDIEA
+103 EMKKVELAHKFNIEA

-136 SLSKAMIGTV
+136 VTSKAMIGTV

-152 GFLEKDLKEIKAKDF
+152 GFLEKDLKDIKAKDF

-190 RAARVFKQAKRITNI
+190 RAARVFKECDRITNI

-211 VLYAWMQMNEAE
+211 VLYAWMQMNDAE
-223 NPFYEYFDDL
+223 NPFYEYYDDL
-233 LEICLKFDVT
+233 LAICKEFDVT

-257 ASDASQIAEL
+257 ASDGAQIAEL
-267 IELSLLTN
+267 IELSLLTK
-275 RAWEVGV
+275 RAWVQDV

-296 IEANVQLEK
+296 IEANMQLEK
-305 RICKGAPFYVLGP
+305 RICNGAPFYVLGP

-344 DMLCYVTPAEHL
+344 DILCYVTPAEHL

-361 DDVRNGIVATRIAA
+361 EDVRDGIVATKIAA

-381 KLPKTREID
+381 KLPKERKID
-390 DKMSKARQDID
+390 DEMSKARQDID
-401 WEKMFVYAIDGEK
+401 WEKMFKLAIDGEK

-439 NTMNQVLKGDVVS
+439 NTMNKILKGEDVS
-452 LI
+452 LIKE

>member
-1 MLASGTSFTFASFVY
+1 M
-16 PFQKKDKVVKTQMN
+16 KTQMS
-30 YAKSGVF
+30 YAKEGIF
-37 TREMEIVASKERIDK
+37 TKQMQIVSQKEQVSEG
-52 DFLLENMACG
+52 FLLENIACG
-62 KIIIPANV
+62 KIIIPANI
-70 NHKSLDPNGIGYG
+70 NHKALDPNGIGYG

-94 SKDCVDYSE
+94 SNDCVDYSE
-103 EMKKVELAHKFDIEA
+103 EMKKVELAHKFNIEA

-136 SLSKAMIGTV
+136 ATSKAMIGTV

-152 GFLEKDLKEIKAKDF
+152 GFLEKDLKDIKAKDF

-190 RAARVFKQAKRITNI
+190 RAARVFKECDRITNI

-211 VLYAWMQMNEAE
+211 VLYAWMQMNDAE
-223 NPFYEYFDDL
+223 NPFYEYYDDL
-233 LEICLKFDVT
+233 LAICKEFDVT

-257 ASDASQIAEL
+257 ASDGAQIAEL
-267 IELSLLTN
+267 IELSLLTK
-275 RAWEVGV
+275 RAWAQDV

-296 IEANVQLEK
+296 IEANMQLEK
-305 RICKGAPFYVLGP
+305 RICNGAPFYVLGP

-344 DMLCYVTPAEHL
+344 DILCYVTPAEHL

-361 DDVRNGIVATRIAA
+361 EDVRDGIVATKIAA

-381 KLPKTREID
+381 KLPKERKID
-390 DKMSKARQDID
+390 DEMSKARQDID
-401 WEKMFVYAIDGEK
+401 WEKMFKLAIDGEK

-439 NTMNQVLKGDVVS
+439 NTMNKILKGEDVS
-452 LI
+452 LIKE

>member
-1 MLASGTSFTFASFVY
+1 M
-16 PFQKKDKVVKTQMN
+16 KTQMS
-30 YAKSGVF
+30 YAKEGIF
-37 TREMEIVASKERIDK
+37 TKQMQIVAQKEQVGE
-52 DFLLENMACG
+52 DFLLENIACG
-62 KIIIPANV
+62 KIIIPANI
-70 NHKSLDPNGIGYG
+70 NHKTLDPNGIGYG

-94 SKDCVDYSE
+94 SNDCVDYSE
-103 EMKKVELAHKFDIEA
+103 EMKKVELAHKFNIEA

-136 SLSKAMIGTV
+136 ATSKAMIGTV

-152 GFLEKDLKEIKAKDF
+152 GFLEKDLKDIKAKDF

-190 RAARVFKQAKRITNI
+190 RAARVFKECDRITNI

-211 VLYAWMQMNEAE
+211 VLYAWMQMNDAE
-223 NPFYEYFDDL
+223 NPFYEYYDDL
-233 LEICLKFDVT
+233 LAICKEFDVT

-257 ASDASQIAEL
+257 ASDAAQIAEL
-267 IELSLLTN
+267 IELSLLTK
-275 RAWEVGV
+275 RAWAQDV

-296 IEANVQLEK
+296 IEANMQLEK
-305 RICKGAPFYVLGP
+305 RICNGAPFYVLGP

-344 DMLCYVTPAEHL
+344 DILCYVTPAEHL

-361 DDVRNGIVATRIAA
+361 EDVRDGIVATKIAA

-381 KLPKTREID
+381 KLPKERKID
-390 DKMSKARQDID
+390 DAMSKARQDID
-401 WEKMFVYAIDGEK
+401 WEKMFKLAIDGEK
-414 AKKMFNERKPEEL
+414 AKKIFNERKPEEL

-439 NTMNQVLKGDVVS
+439 NTMNKILKGEDVS
-452 LI
+452 LIKE

>member
-1 MLASGTSFTFASFVY
+1 M
-16 PFQKKDKVVKTQMN
+16 KTQMS
-30 YAKSGVF
+30 YAKEGIF
-37 TREMEIVASKERIDK
+37 TKQMQIVAQKEQVSE
-52 DFLLENMACG
+52 DFLLENIACG
-62 KIIIPANV
+62 KIIIPANI
-70 NHKSLDPNGIGYG
+70 NHKALDPNGIGYG

-94 SKDCVDYSE
+94 SNDCVDYIE
-103 EMKKVELAHKFDIEA
+103 EMKKVELAHKFNIEA

-136 SLSKAMIGTV
+136 ATSKAMIGTV

-152 GFLEKDLKEIKAKDF
+152 GFLEKDLKDIKAKDF

-190 RAARVFKQAKRITNI
+190 RAARVFKECDRITNI

-211 VLYAWMQMNEAE
+211 VLYAWMQMNDAE
-223 NPFYEYFDDL
+223 NPFYEYYDDL
-233 LEICLKFDVT
+233 LAICKEFDVT

-257 ASDASQIAEL
+257 ASDGAQIAEL
-267 IELSLLTN
+267 IELSLLTK
-275 RAWEVGV
+275 RAWAQDV

-296 IEANVQLEK
+296 IEANMQLEK
-305 RICKGAPFYVLGP
+305 RICNGAPFYVLGP

-344 DMLCYVTPAEHL
+344 DILCYVTPAEHL

-361 DDVRNGIVATRIAA
+361 EDVRDGIVATKIAA

-381 KLPKTREID
+381 KLPKERKID
-390 DKMSKARQDID
+390 DEMSKARQDID
-401 WEKMFVYAIDGEK
+401 WEKMFKLAIDGEK

-439 NTMNQVLKGDVVS
+439 NTMNKILKGEDVS
-452 LI
+452 LIKE

>member
-1 MLASGTSFTFASFVY
+1 M
-16 PFQKKDKVVKTQMN
+16 KTQMS
-30 YAKSGVF
+30 YAKEGIF
-37 TREMEIVASKERIDK
+37 TKQMQIVAQKEQVSE
-52 DFLLENMACG
+52 DFLLENIACG
-62 KIIIPANV
+62 KIIIPANI
-70 NHKSLDPNGIGYG
+70 NHKALDPNGIGYG

-94 SKDCVDYSE
+94 SNDCVDYIE
-103 EMKKVELAHKFDIEA
+103 EMKKVELAHKFNIEA

-136 SLSKAMIGTV
+136 ATSKAMIGTV
-146 PVYDAV
+146 PVYDSV
-152 GFLEKDLKEIKAKDF
+152 GFLEKDLKDIKAKDF

-190 RAARVFKQAKRITNI
+190 RAARVFKECDRITNI

-211 VLYAWMQMNEAE
+211 VLYAWMQMNDAE
-223 NPFYEYFDDL
+223 NPFYEYYDDL
-233 LEICLKFDVT
+233 LAICKEFDVT

-257 ASDASQIAEL
+257 ASDGAQIAEL
-267 IELSLLTN
+267 IELSLLTK
-275 RAWEVGV
+275 RAWAQDV

-296 IEANVQLEK
+296 IEANMQLEK
-305 RICKGAPFYVLGP
+305 RICNGAPFYVLGP

-344 DMLCYVTPAEHL
+344 DILCYVTPAEHL

-361 DDVRNGIVATRIAA
+361 EDVRDGIVATKIAA

-381 KLPKTREID
+381 KLPKERKID
-390 DKMSKARQDID
+390 DEMSKARQDID
-401 WEKMFVYAIDGEK
+401 WEKMFKLAIDGEK

-439 NTMNQVLKGDVVS
+439 NTMNKILKGEDVS
-452 LI
+452 LIKE

>member
-1 MLASGTSFTFASFVY
+1 MN
-16 PFQKKDKVVKTQMN
+16 KTQMKF
-30 YAKSGVF
+30 AKEGIF
-37 TREMEIVASKERIDK
+37 TKQMQIVAQKEQVSE
-52 DFLLENMACG
+52 DFLLENIACG
-62 KIIIPANV
+62 KIIIPANI
-70 NHKSLDPNGIGYG
+70 NHKALDPNGIGFG
-83 LKTKVNVNLGV
+83 LRTKVNVNLGV
-94 SKDCVDYSE
+94 SNDCADYSE
-103 EMKKVELAHKFDIEA
+103 EMQKVNLAHKFNIEA

-136 SLSKAMIGTV
+136 ATSKAMIGTV

-152 GFLEKDLKEIKAKDF
+152 GFLEKDLKDIKAKDF

-190 RAARVFKQAKRITNI
+190 RAARVFKECNRITNI

-211 VLYAWMQMNEAE
+211 VLYAWMQMNNAE
-223 NPFYEYFDDL
+223 NPFFEYYDDL
-233 LEICLKFDVT
+233 LAICKEFDVT

-257 ASDASQIAEL
+257 ASDGAQIAEL
-267 IELSLLTN
+267 IELSLLTK
-275 RAWEVGV
+275 RAWAQDV

-296 IEANVQLEK
+296 IEANMQIEK
-305 RICKGAPFYVLGP
+305 RICNGAPFYVLGP

-329 ISGAIGGAVAAAAGA
+329 ISGAIGGAVAAANGA

-361 DDVRNGIVATRIAA
+361 EDVRDGIVATKIAA

-381 KLPKTREID
+381 KLPKERKID
-390 DKMSKARQDID
+390 DEMSKARQDID
-401 WEKMFVYAIDGEK
+401 WEKMFKLAIDGEK

-439 NTMNQVLKGDVVS
+439 NTMNKILKGEDIS
-452 LI
+452 LIKE

>member
-1 MLASGTSFTFASFVY
+1 M
-16 PFQKKDKVVKTQMN
+16 KTQMS
-30 YAKSGVF
+30 YAKEGIF
-37 TREMEIVASKERIDK
+37 TKQMQIVAQKEQVSEG
-52 DFLLENMACG
+52 FLLENIACG
-62 KIIIPANV
+62 KIIIPANI
-70 NHKSLDPNGIGYG
+70 NHKALDPNGIGYG

-94 SKDCVDYSE
+94 SNDCVDYSE
-103 EMKKVELAHKFDIEA
+103 EMKKVELAHKFNIEA

-136 SLSKAMIGTV
+136 ATSKAMIGTV

-152 GFLEKDLKEIKAKDF
+152 GFLEKDLKDIKAKDF

-190 RAARVFKQAKRITNI
+190 RAARVFKECDRITNI

-211 VLYAWMQMNEAE
+211 VLYAWMQMNDAE
-223 NPFYEYFDDL
+223 NPFYEYYDDL
-233 LEICLKFDVT
+233 LAICKEFDVT

-257 ASDASQIAEL
+257 ASDGAQIAEL
-267 IELSLLTN
+267 IELSLLTK
-275 RAWEVGV
+275 RAWVQDV

-296 IEANVQLEK
+296 IEANMQLEK
-305 RICKGAPFYVLGP
+305 RICNGAPFYVLGP

-344 DMLCYVTPAEHL
+344 DILCYVTPAEHL

-361 DDVRNGIVATRIAA
+361 EDVRDGIVATKIAA

-381 KLPKTREID
+381 KLPKERKID
-390 DKMSKARQDID
+390 DEMSKARQDID
-401 WEKMFVYAIDGEK
+401 WEKMFKLAIDGEK

-439 NTMNQVLKGDVVS
+439 NTMNKILKGEDVS
-452 LI
+452 LIKE

>member
-1 MLASGTSFTFASFVY
+1 M
-16 PFQKKDKVVKTQMN
+16 KTQMQ
-30 YAKSGVF
+30 YAKEGIFTQQMQKVAKKEGVS
-37 TREMEIVASKERIDK
+37 E
-52 DFLLENMACG
+52 DFLLAKIAKGE
-62 KIIIPANV
+62 IIIPANI
-70 NHKSLDPNGIGYG
+70 NHKSLDPNGIGQG

-94 SKDCVDYSE
+94 SNDCITYE
-103 EMKKVELAHKFDIEA
+103 EELQKVKLAHEFNIEA

-129 RFRDELI
+129 HFRDELI
-136 SLSKAMIGTV
+136 SISKAMIGTV

-167 LDVVYHHA
+167 LDVAYHHA

-190 RAARVFKQAKRITNI
+190 ASIKVFEQTNRLTNI

-211 VLYAWMQMNEAE
+211 VLYAWMKMTGNE
-223 NPFYEYFDDL
+223 NPFFEYYDDL
-233 LEICLKFDVT
+233 LEICSAFDVS
-243 LSLGDALRPGCTHD
+243 LSLGDALRPGSTHD
-257 ASDASQIAEL
+257 ASDGAQLAEL
-267 IELSLLTN
+267 IELSLLTK
-275 RAWEVGV
+275 RAHQANVA
-282 QVMIEGPGHMAINE
+282 VMIEGPGHMAINE
-296 IEANVQLEK
+296 IEANVILQK
-305 RICKGAPFYVLGP
+305 RLCFNVPFYVLGP

-329 ISGAIGGAVAAAAGA
+329 ISGAIGGAVAAASGA

-361 DDVRNGIVATRIAA
+361 DDVHQGIIATKLAA

-390 DKMSKARQDID
+390 DKMSKARQEIN
-401 WEKMFVYAIDGEK
+401 WEKMFAYALDGKK
-414 AKKMFNERKPEEL
+414 AKQIFNERKPQDL

-439 NTMNQVLKGDVVS
+439 NTMNEILQGNEVRLKD
-452 LI
+452 

>member
-1 MLASGTSFTFASFVY
+1 M
-16 PFQKKDKVVKTQMN
+16 KTQMS
-30 YAKSGVF
+30 YAKEGIF
-37 TREMEIVASKERIDK
+37 TKQMQIVAQKEQVSEG
-52 DFLLENMACG
+52 FLLENIACG
-62 KIIIPANV
+62 KIIIPANI
-70 NHKSLDPNGIGYG
+70 NHKALDPNGIGYG

-94 SKDCVDYSE
+94 SNDCVDYSE
-103 EMKKVELAHKFDIEA
+103 EMKKVELAHKFNIEA

-136 SLSKAMIGTV
+136 ATSKAMIGTV

-152 GFLEKDLKEIKAKDF
+152 GFLEKDLKDIKAKDF

-190 RAARVFKQAKRITNI
+190 RAARVFKECDRITNI

-211 VLYAWMQMNEAE
+211 VLYAWMQMNDAE
-223 NPFYEYFDDL
+223 NPFYEYYDDL
-233 LEICLKFDVT
+233 LAICKEFDVT

-257 ASDASQIAEL
+257 ASDGAQIAEL
-267 IELSLLTN
+267 IELSLLTK
-275 RAWEVGV
+275 RAWAQDV

-296 IEANVQLEK
+296 IEANMQLEK
-305 RICKGAPFYVLGP
+305 RICNGAPFYVLGP

-344 DMLCYVTPAEHL
+344 DILCYVTPAEHL

-361 DDVRNGIVATRIAA
+361 EDVRDGIVATKIAA

-381 KLPKTREID
+381 KLPKERKID
-390 DKMSKARQDID
+390 DEMSKARQDID
-401 WEKMFVYAIDGEK
+401 WEKMFKLAIDGEK
-414 AKKMFNERKPEEL
+414 AKKMFNKRKPEEL

-439 NTMNQVLKGDVVS
+439 NTMNKILKGEDVS
-452 LI
+452 LIKE

>member
-1 MLASGTSFTFASFVY
+1 MN
-16 PFQKKDKVVKTQMN
+16 KTQMKF
-30 YAKSGVF
+30 AKEGIF
-37 TREMEIVASKERIDK
+37 TKQMQIVAQKEQVSE
-52 DFLLENMACG
+52 DFLLENIACG
-62 KIIIPANV
+62 KIIIPANI
-70 NHKSLDPNGIGYG
+70 NHKALDPNGIGFG
-83 LKTKVNVNLGV
+83 LRTKVNVNLGV
-94 SKDCVDYSE
+94 SNDCADYSE
-103 EMKKVELAHKFDIEA
+103 EMQKVNLAHKFNIEA

-136 SLSKAMIGTV
+136 ATSKAMIGTV

-152 GFLEKDLKEIKAKDF
+152 GFLEKDLKDIKAKDF

-190 RAARVFKQAKRITNI
+190 RAARVFKECNRITNI

-211 VLYAWMQMNEAE
+211 VLYAWMQMNNAE
-223 NPFYEYFDDL
+223 NPFFEYYDDL
-233 LEICLKFDVT
+233 LAICKEFDVT

-257 ASDASQIAEL
+257 ASDGAQIAEL
-267 IELSLLTN
+267 IELSLLTK
-275 RAWEVGV
+275 RAWAQDV

-296 IEANVQLEK
+296 IEANMQIEK
-305 RICKGAPFYVLGP
+305 RICNGAPFYVLGP

-329 ISGAIGGAVAAAAGA
+329 ISGAIGGAVAAANGA

-361 DDVRNGIVATRIAA
+361 EDVRDGIVATKIAA

-381 KLPKTREID
+381 KLPKERKID
-390 DKMSKARQDID
+390 DEMSKARQDID
-401 WEKMFVYAIDGEK
+401 WEKMFKLAIDGEK

-439 NTMNQVLKGDVVS
+439 NTMNKILKGEDVS
-452 LI
+452 LIKE